1 MGVVRHLPG
10 TVWRRM
16 GNCGLCVESCPCA
29 ESHAT
34 TAWRRLVASAR
45 LRPLPGPGI
54 VRPLRPV
61 RRTVAPDLPMRRI
74 GVHRGVLPPHAT
86 TPMQAWRIDVLARPE
101 QPDPMGTSAL
111 RALRGA
117 GLDGVQD
124 VRSRRGY
131 LLAAELPEDKVR
143 AFARA
148 VLCDPVIDQFVVHAP
163 GAIAQQSP
171 PGTRM
176 VAVVPRAGVTDPVA
190 HSVQKALVDMQLPA
204 VAAGTYR
211 AFDVKGNVDPQR
223 LLQTARKVL
232 ANDVVQDVLLDALP
246 AGLPGAAGAPD
257 LAVHPIPL
265 AHLDTAGLERL
276 SKEGGLALDGTEMTV
291 IQQHFAE
298 RSRAPTRMELETLAQ
313 TWSEHCKHKT
323 LTGNV
328 RFEGRLI
335 ENLLKSTIAKV
346 THTLNRDFCVSVFV
360 DNAGIVKFDDVD
372 SVCIKVETH
381 NRPSAIEPFGGAGT
395 GVGGVI
401 RDVLGTGLGARPIAS
416 TDVFCFAPPDL
427 AAKDLPQGCMHPLS
441 LLKGVVAG
449 VRDYGNPMGIPTVN
463 GSVHFDENFV
473 GNPLVYVGNIGILPT
488 ARARKGAHAGDV
500 IVALGGRTGRD
511 GIHGATFSSLELHTE
526 SEKVSSGAV
535 QIGDPI
541 TERKAM
547 DAVLRCADED
557 LFTSITDCGAGGFSS
572 AVGEMAEGLG
582 AVVDLAAAPLK
593 YQGLSPWEVWI
604 SEAQERM
611 VLAVPAAKL
620 ERVLQVCREEACEA
634 TVLGRFTAD
643 NRLVVKWQG
652 ATHADLDLHFL
663 HKGLP
668 GRVRDAVYVAPS
680 LREPSLPP
688 EADFGKA
695 LLAVLGD
702 YGVCSKEWIIRQ
714 YDHEVQAASA
724 GKPLCGRAEDGPS
737 DAAVLAPK
745 LGSRRGLVLG
755 NGLNPRYSR
764 IDPAAMAECALDE
777 AMRNIVAAGGDPDY
791 TVILDNY
798 CWGNTRDPQALGELV
813 RATEAVCA
821 LATHYRT
828 PFVSGKDSLH
838 NEFRA
843 GDRTIR
849 IPGCILVTAMSVIP
863 DVARTLTT
871 DSKCPGSLLV
881 LVGLTKD
888 ELGGSVYYKTKGQL
902 GLHAPRVDKDLGKSV
917 LHGVHRAHG
926 ARCLLSAH
934 DLSEGGLG
942 ASVAEMCIGGKLG
955 ARLDLQKVTATG
967 ALRPEQLLFS
977 ESQSRFLLEVPPDRL
992 DDLRANLPQVPFA
1005 VVGEVTKEPVL
1016 VIQHGGKDLAKLT
1029 VAELEFAWKRPLD
1042 LDQTLVGAAAN
1053 GGAR

>member
-1 MGVVRHLPG
+1 VAVI
-10 TVWRRM
+10 RR
-16 GNCGLCVESCPCA
+16 
-29 ESHAT
+29 
-34 TAWRRLVASAR
+34 
-45 LRPLPGPGI
+45 RP
-54 VRPLRPV
+54 
-61 RRTVAPDLPMRRI
+61 AADL
-74 GVHRGVLPPHAT
+74 
-86 TPMQAWRIDVLARPE
+86 MQAWRIDVLVRPD
-101 QPDPMGTSAL
+101 QQDPMGRAASKAL
-111 RALRGA
+111 QA
-117 GLDGVQD
+117 GGLEGVQD
-124 VRSRRGY
+124 VRARRGY
-131 LLAAELPEDKVR
+131 LLGAELQEAQVR
-143 AFARA
+143 EFARA
-148 VLCDPVIDQFVVHAP
+148 VLCDPVVDQFVVHAP
-163 GAIAQQSP
+163 AAAPQQQQAGSHLV
-171 PGTRM
+171 T
-176 VAVVPRAGVTDPVA
+176 VVPRPGVTDPVA
-190 HSVQKALVDMQLPA
+190 HSVQKALADMRLPV

-211 AFDVKGNVDPQR
+211 AFDVKGNLDGKR
-223 LLQTARKVL
+223 LLQVARKVL
-232 ANDVVQDVLLDALP
+232 ANDVVQDVLVDALP
-246 AGLPGAAGAPD
+246 AGLPGAPPAPD

-265 AHLDTAGLERL
+265 AHLDTQGLEKL
-276 SKEGGLALDGTEMTV
+276 SKDGGLALDGVEMTV
-291 IQQHFAE
+291 VQQHFQKLG
-298 RSRAPTRMELETLAQ
+298 RAPTRMELETLAQ

-360 DNAGIVKFDDVD
+360 DNAGIVKFDDEH

-427 AAKDLPQGCMHPLS
+427 RPDQIPQGCMQPLS

-473 GNPLVYVGNIGILPT
+473 GNPLVYVGNVGILPT
-488 ARARKGAHAGDV
+488 ARAKKQANAGDV

-526 SEKVSSGAV
+526 SEKLSSGAV

-541 TERKAM
+541 TERKVM
-547 DAVLRCADED
+547 DAVLRCADLD
-557 LFTSITDCGAGGFSS
+557 LFSAITDCGAGGFSS
-572 AVGEMAEGLG
+572 ACGEMAEGLG
-582 AVVDLAAAPLK
+582 AAIELGDAPLK
-593 YQGLSPWEVWI
+593 YAGLAPWEIWI

-611 VLAVPAAKL
+611 VLAVPPAKL
-620 ERVLQVCREEACEA
+620 QQLLQVCREEACEA
-634 TVLGRFTAD
+634 VVLGHFTGD
-643 NRLVVKWQG
+643 NRLVVKYRG
-652 ATHADLDLHFL
+652 TVHADLDLHFL

-668 GRVRDAVYVAPS
+668 TRTRDAVYVAPA
-680 LREPSLPP
+680 LQEPTLPP
-688 EADFGKA
+688 ERDFAGA
-695 LLAVLGD
+695 LRAVMSD
-702 YGVCSKEWIIRQ
+702 YGVCSKEWIVRQ

-724 GKPLCGRAEDGPS
+724 GKPLCGVKDDGPA

-745 LGSRRGLVLG
+745 LGSRRGVVLG

-777 AMRNIVAAGGDPDY
+777 AMRNVVAAGGDPDY

-813 RATEAVCA
+813 RATEAVCE
-821 LATHYRT
+821 LAIQYRT

-849 IPGCILVTAMSVIP
+849 IPGCILVTAMSVIA

-871 DSKCPGSLLV
+871 DCKRAGSLLV
-881 LVGLTKD
+881 LVGATKD

-902 GLHAPRVDKDLGKSV
+902 GRNAPRVDKLVGHKT
-917 LHGVHRAHG
+917 LRAVHRALA
-926 ARCLLSAH
+926 ARCALAAH
-934 DLSEGGLG
+934 DLSEGGL
-942 ASVAEMCIGGKLG
+942 AAAATEMAIGGKLG
-955 ARLDLQKVTATG
+955 VVVDVAKVPVVGT
-967 ALRPEQLLFS
+967 LRPEQVLFS

-992 DDLRANLPQVPFA
+992 DDLRANLGDVPFA
-1005 VVGEVTKEPVL
+1005 VVGEVTKEPVVRL
-1016 VIQHGGKDLAKLT
+1016 QNGGTALLAMP
-1029 VAELEFAWKRPLD
+1029 VSELEAAWKRPLD
-1042 LDQTLVGAAAN
+1042 LDQTLVATV
-1053 GGAR
+1053 GGGK

>member
-1 MGVVRHLPG
+1 MK
-10 TVWRRM
+10 
-16 GNCGLCVESCPCA
+16 
-29 ESHAT
+29 
-34 TAWRRLVASAR
+34 
-45 LRPLPGPGI
+45 
-54 VRPLRPV
+54 
-61 RRTVAPDLPMRRI
+61 
-74 GVHRGVLPPHAT
+74 
-86 TPMQAWRIDVLARPE
+86 AWRIDVLARPE
-101 QPDPMGTSAL
+101 QPDPMGLSAL
-111 RALRGA
+111 RALRSA

-131 LLAAELPEDKVR
+131 LLGADLPEAQVR
-143 AFARA
+143 TFARA
-148 VLCDPVIDQFVVHAP
+148 VLCDPVIDTFVVHAP
-163 GAIAQQSP
+163 DAAAQVP
-171 PGTRM
+171 PRGTRM
-176 VAVVPRAGVTDPVA
+176 VAVVPRPGVTDPVA
-190 HSVQKALVDMQLPA
+190 HSLQKALADLGLP
-204 VAAGTYR
+204 VTAAGTYR
-211 AFDVKGNVDPQR
+211 AFDVRFAGDGDALR
-223 LLQTARKVL
+223 SAARKAL

-246 AGLPGAAGAPD
+246 AGLPGAAGVAD

-265 AHLDTAGLERL
+265 AHLDTAGLEKL
-276 SKEGGLALDGTEMTV
+276 SKDGGLALDGAEMTA
-291 IQQHFAE
+291 IQQHFGKLG
-298 RSRAPTRMELETLAQ
+298 RAPTRLELETLAQ

-346 THTLNRDFCVSVFV
+346 THDLARDFCVSVFV
-360 DNAGIVKFDDVD
+360 DNAGIVKFDDEH

-401 RDVLGTGLGARPIAS
+401 RDVLGTGLGARPVAS

-473 GNPLVYVGNIGILPT
+473 GNPLVYVGNVGILPT
-488 ARARKGAHAGDV
+488 ARAKKQARAGDV

-526 SEKVSSGAV
+526 SEKLSSGAV

-547 DAVLRCADED
+547 DAVLRAADED
-557 LFTSITDCGAGGFSS
+557 LFTAITDCGAGGFSS

-582 AVVDLAAAPLK
+582 AVVELGNAPLK
-593 YQGLSPWEVWI
+593 YQGLAPWEVWI

-611 VLAVPAAKL
+611 VLAVPPAKL
-620 ERVLQVCREEACEA
+620 ERLLAVCAAEACEA
-634 TVLGRFTAD
+634 VVLGRFTSD
-643 NRLVVKWQG
+643 QRLRVEFQG
-652 ATHADLDLHFL
+652 TVHADLDLHFL

-668 GRVRDAVYVAPS
+668 VRVRDAVWRAPK
-680 LREPSLPP
+680 LAPLSLPR
-688 EADFGKA
+688 ETDLGRAW
-695 LLAVLGD
+695 LAVMGD
-702 YGVCSKEWIIRQ
+702 FGVCSKEWIVRQ

-724 GKPLCGRAEDGPS
+724 GKPLCGVKEDGPS

-745 LGSRRGLVLG
+745 LGSRRGVVLA

-777 AMRNIVAAGGDPDY
+777 AMRNVVAAGGDPDY
-791 TVILDNY
+791 TVVLDNY
-798 CWGNTRDPQALGELV
+798 CWGNTRDAECLGELV
-813 RATEAVCA
+813 RATEALCA
-821 LATHYRT
+821 LAMRYRT

-871 DSKCPGSLLV
+871 DCKRAGSLVV
-881 LVGLTKD
+881 LVGTTKD
-888 ELGGSVYYKTKGQL
+888 ELGGSVYAKSKGQL
-902 GLHAPRVDKDLGKSV
+902 GDRAPRVDHEVAHATLR
-917 LHGVHRAHG
+917 GVARALA
-926 ARCLLSAH
+926 ARCALAAH
-934 DLSEGGLG
+934 DLSEGGL
-942 ASVAEMCIGGKLG
+942 AAALAEMCLGGRLG
-955 ARLDLQKVTATG
+955 AAIDLDRVVVQST
-967 ALRPEQLLFS
+967 LRAEQILFS

-992 DDLRANLPQVPFA
+992 DDLRANLGPVPFA
-1005 VVGEVTKEPVL
+1005 VLGEVTKEATIV
-1016 VIQHGGKDLAKLT
+1016 VRHGGADAARVAVADLEA
-1029 VAELEFAWKRPLD
+1029 AWKRPLD
-1042 LDQTLVGAAAN
+1042 LDATLLS
-1053 GGAR
+1053 GGAK